1 MIPLMK
7 NTFYREDETKAAL
20 AEFLRSVDRL
30 SMSEQCRR
38 FEAAFAAWQGCKHA
52 VLVNSGGSAN
62 LLLLQALKNLGR
74 LKTGDKIGFTAL
86 TWSTNVMPIIQLG
99 FEPVPVDCE
108 VNTLNSSAS
117 NLAERLNEIDLD
129 AFFITNVLGFCGD
142 LDNIRDLCARRDI
155 ILIEDNC
162 EALGTELPDR
172 KTGAFG
178 LAASFSF
185 YVAHHLSTIEG
196 GMLATDDDELAN
208 MFMLARANGWDRDL
222 PPAEQARL
230 RQNCDV
236 HSELYAKYVF
246 YDLAFNV
253 RPTEITGFLGL
264 RQLPMIDEIIA
275 IRRKNFFEIEN
286 SIKQNNDFIVLDHR
300 HIKAISPFANPFI
313 CRNKDLF
320 NKHTT
325 AFSRAGIEIRPM
337 IAGNMQRQP
346 FYKKYATAMFN
357 LPNTDFIH
365 DCSFYA
371 GNYPELS
378 RSDLETFKRCL
389 QR

>member
-1 MIPLMK
+1 MK
-7 NTFYREDETKAAL
+7 NTFFREDETKAAL
-20 AEFLRSVDRL
+20 AEFIRSADKL
-30 SMSEQCRR
+30 SMGEQCRR
-38 FEAAFAAWQGCKHA
+38 FEEAFAAWQGCKHA

-62 LLLLQALKNLGR
+62 LLLLQALKNIGH

-99 FEPVPVDCE
+99 FEPVPIDCE
-108 VNTLNSSAS
+108 INTLNSSSS
-117 NLAERLNEIDLD
+117 NLAKRLNDIELD

-142 LDNIRDLCARRDI
+142 LDKIHDLCARRDI

-162 EALGTELPDR
+162 ESLGTEMSDR

-196 GMLATDDDELAN
+196 GMLVTNDIELAN
-208 MFMLARANGWDRDL
+208 MFVMARANGWDRNL
-222 PPAEQARL
+222 PAAEQARL
-230 RQNCDV
+230 RQG
-236 HSELYAKYVF
+236 HAIQSELYAKYVF

-264 RQLPMIDEIIA
+264 QQLPLIDEIIA
-275 IRRKNFFEIEN
+275 VRRRNYLEIDEVIKNN
-286 SIKQNNDFIVLDHR
+286 GDFIAVDHR
-300 HIKAISPFANPFI
+300 HIKSISPFAIPFI
-313 CRNKDLF
+313 CKSKELF
-320 NKHTT
+320 KKYTV
-325 AFSRAGIEIRPM
+325 AFSDAGVEIRPM

-346 FYKKYATAMFN
+346 FYKKYATAMVD
-357 LPNTDFIH
+357 LANTDFIH
-365 DCSFYA
+365 EHSFYA

-378 RSDLETFKRCL
+378 RSDIETFKRCL
-389 QR
+389 RR